1 VGDIRAAAGLPGAA
15 DPSGRLATGVRDSM
29 PDPETLYLAAAS
41 FPLAGP
47 IRAIEPLGAG
57 LINATFCVTAGDLK
71 YVLQRINRRVFPCP
85 EQIMDN
91 LQRLTRHWARQV
103 CTDLRLPELI
113 PAKDGLPCVRRP
125 DGDVWRMLSFIPDAI
140 GLECLNTPAQAR
152 EIGRALGRFHQ
163 LASALDPASLAVTL
177 PGFHVTPRYL
187 DQFNRSLE
195 RVEPDERSAE
205 VQSLAAFI
213 AEREG
218 LVGVLEAARHEGRI
232 PLRVVHGDPKLDN
245 FLFDRVTGRM
255 VSLIDLDTVQPG
267 LLHHDIADCLRS
279 CCNRRGESADGTAV
293 EFDLTI
299 CREILE
305 AFAQETV
312 DLLGP
317 SEVEL
322 LYEAIR
328 LIPFELGLRF
338 LTDHLEGDRYF
349 RVDKRG
355 RNLRKATIQF
365 ALVRDIERKEPAI
378 RTIIAA
384 GFYSPSR

>member
-1 VGDIRAAAGLPGAA
+1 VGDIRAATGLSGAA
-15 DPSGRLATGVRDSM
+15 DAIERLATGVRDSM
-29 PDPETLYLAAAS
+29 PDPETLHLAAAS

-71 YVLQRINRRVFPCP
+71 YVLQCINRRVFPSP
-85 EQIMDN
+85 EQIMEN
-91 LQRLTRHWARQV
+91 LQRLTRHWTRQV

-113 PAKDGLPCVRRP
+113 PAKNGLPCVRRP

-140 GLECLNTPAQAR
+140 GLDRLDTPAQAR
-152 EIGRALGRFHQ
+152 AIGRALARFHE
-163 LASALDPASLAVTL
+163 LVRALDPASLAVTL
-177 PGFHVTPRYL
+177 PGFHMTPRYL

-195 RVEPDERSAE
+195 CVEPDEWSAE
-205 VQSLAAFI
+205 VQALAAFI

-218 LVGVLEAARHEGRI
+218 LAGVLEGARHDGRI
-232 PLRVVHGDPKLDN
+232 PVRIVHGDPKLDN
-245 FLFDRVTGRM
+245 FLFDRPTGRV

-279 CCNRRGESADGTAV
+279 CCNRGGESADGTAV

-305 AFAQETV
+305 AFAQKAV

-322 LYEAIR
+322 LYDAIR

-338 LTDHLEGDRYF
+338 LADHLEGDRHF

-355 RNLRKATIQF
+355 RNLRKAGIQF

-378 RTIIAA
+378 RAIIATV
-384 GFYSPSR
+384 FHSSSR